1 MVKHSEARGKSHKGI
16 GTYIIRQT
24 DRRDMYIYQSL
35 EASKPAETMLPVR
48 LANLHVQGLGSVSCM
63 TIFPLKHQIP
73 GHRRPSRSHQRPNSH
88 QLAIGSIALIL
99 INPLLLIL
107 IPNRCNPIPTGSKD
121 ARHQTSKHLLSQ
133 PVLSLSLRKWIATEM
148 APPWLPNPGQTNL
161 KMRNGG

>member
-1 MVKHSEARGKSHKGI
+1 MNLAYMNRKL
-16 GTYIIRQT
+16 
-24 DRRDMYIYQSL
+24 MYIYHFI
-35 EASKPAETMLPVR
+35 ETSKPSETVLPVR

-63 TIFPLKHQIP
+63 TIFPLKHQTP
-73 GHRRPSRSHQRPNSH
+73 GHRRPSRSHQRRNPH
-88 QLAIGSIALIL
+88 ELAISSIDI
-99 INPLLLIL
+99 INTLLL

-148 APPWLPNPGQTNL
+148 ALPWLPNPGQSYS